1 MIDDNFLSEKLFKNI
16 PGNFDN
22 ILWVHVGS
30 ILKTTYY
37 KQEDV
42 SPFLNHLYSVNI
54 ATSNVEETPNILKYL
69 DENKSE
75 FIQGKL
81 NT

>member
-1 MIDDNFLSEKLFKNI
+1 MAPFEVIFNPSDF
-16 PGNFDN
+16 
-22 ILWVHVGS
+22 
-30 ILKTTYY
+30 
-37 KQEDV
+37 QEDV